1 MYWGTRLQ
9 ASPPLAQTVATRTG
23 IGGVVGQ
30 TRKYFSWRFAID
42 FAGGELAALAKST
55 EVEPVITVSRGT
67 IETPSARPLQSLGGF
82 RAMFDVKPPDDS
94 VQPIDIRLFLR
105 HRHQPLTETWIYQW
119 TPPSPQ
125 ERQIALALTSTGDS

>member
-1 MYWGTRLQ
+1 LGD
-9 ASPPLAQTVATRTG
+9 G
-23 IGGVVGQ
+23 H
-30 TRKYFSWRFAID
+30 
-42 FAGGELAALAKST
+42 LAALAKST

-82 RAMFDVKPPDDS
+82 RAMFDIKPPDDS

-119 TPPSPQ
+119 SPPSPQ
-125 ERQIALALTSTGDS
+125 ERQIALALTSTGDSQS